1 VYRNKN
7 QETLQGT
14 LLSVT
19 GDLTFPVLRIF
30 HFHVIIILM
39 MYKNTYIFGS
49 FVHLTDVYM
58 ASSANEYMIL
68 NPGDNF

>member
-1 VYRNKN
+1 
-7 QETLQGT
+7 
-14 LLSVT
+14 
-19 GDLTFPVLRIF
+19 
-30 HFHVIIILM
+30 